1 MKKKIILSSIA
12 VIALCLC
19 LIAGS
24 TYALFTTSTEVNIAV
39 TAGELDVTATIIE
52 DSMQL
57 RSLED
62 DADTFPREAAFS
74 NGGTASLEGGK
85 LVIDRMTPG
94 DAIYFEV
101 QVENTGN
108 VAVQYNVKWASEG
121 VELGEK
127 DMYDALT
134 VTVIGVDGE
143 FDGET
148 AYQALGAPN
157 STTTFVVIVE
167 FENGTPANDNQYQ
180 GAVAN
185 IQFTVEA
192 VQQNGVAADGTLIT
206 D

>member
-1 MKKKIILSSIA
+1 MKKKILLSSIA

-52 DSMQL
+52 ESMQL

-62 DADTFPREAAFS
+62 DENTFPRENFFS
-74 NGGTASLEGGK
+74 NGGEANFVDGK
-85 LVIDRMTPG
+85 LQINRMTPG

-108 VAVQYNVKWASEG
+108 VAVQYNVKWTSAG
-121 VELGEK
+121 VPSYK
-127 DMYDALT
+127 TDMYDALT

-143 FDGET
+143 FEGAT

-167 FENGTPANDNQYQ
+167 FENGTPENDNQYQ